1 MEESL
6 SLLDKIKKTFD
17 CDNVDVRTYSP
28 LTLAFMGDCVF
39 EIVIRSIVVERGNR
53 QAGSLHKT
61 KTAVVNAKVQARMI
75 EALMEELTE
84 EERAVYKRGRN
95 AKPHT
100 VAKNAS
106 VNDYRKAT
114 GLEALFGYL
123 YLNGQEDRILE
134 LTKRGLELV
143 DITI

>member
-53 QAGSLHKT
+53 QTGSLHKT

-123 YLNGQEDRILE
+123 YLNGQEDRILK

>member
-17 CDNVDVRTYSP
+17 CDNVDVRMYSP

-53 QAGSLHKT
+53 QAGSLHKA

-143 DITI
+143 NITI

>member
-17 CDNVDVRTYSP
+17 CDNVDVRMYSP

-53 QAGSLHKT
+53 QAGSLHKI
-61 KTAVVNAKVQARMI
+61 KSSVVNAKVQARMI

-95 AKPHT
+95 ANPHT

-123 YLNGQEDRILE
+123 YLSGQEDRILE
-134 LTKRGLELV
+134 LTKRGLELI

>member
-17 CDNVDVRTYSP
+17 CDNVDVRMYSP

-53 QAGSLHKT
+53 QAGSLHKI
-61 KTAVVNAKVQARMI
+61 KSSVVNAKVQARMI

-123 YLNGQEDRILE
+123 YLSGQEDRILE
-134 LTKRGLELV
+134 LTKRGLELI

>member
-1 MEESL
+1 M
-6 SLLDKIKKTFD
+6 
-17 CDNVDVRTYSP
+17 
-28 LTLAFMGDCVF
+28 
-39 EIVIRSIVVERGNR
+39 
-53 QAGSLHKT
+53 
-61 KTAVVNAKVQARMI
+61 
-75 EALMEELTE
+75 TE

-123 YLNGQEDRILE
+123 YLSGQEARILE

-143 DITI
+143 DIIV

>member
-17 CDNVDVRTYSP
+17 CDNVDVRMYSP

-53 QAGSLHKT
+53 QAGSLHKI
-61 KTAVVNAKVQARMI
+61 KSSVVNAKVQARMI

-84 EERAVYKRGRN
+84 EERAVYQRGRN

-123 YLNGQEDRILE
+123 YLSGQEDRILE
-134 LTKRGLELV
+134 LTKRGLELI

>member
-17 CDNVDVRTYSP
+17 CGNVDVRTYSP

-84 EERAVYKRGRN
+84 EERAIYKRGRN

-114 GLEALFGYL
+114 GLEALLGFL

-143 DITI
+143 DIII

>member
-17 CDNVDVRTYSP
+17 CDNVDVRMYSP

-53 QAGSLHKT
+53 QAGSLDKI
-61 KTAVVNAKVQARMI
+61 KSSVVNAKVQARMI

-123 YLNGQEDRILE
+123 YLSGQEDRILE
-134 LTKRGLELV
+134 LTKRGLELI

>member
-17 CDNVDVRTYSP
+17 CDNVDVRMYSP

-61 KTAVVNAKVQARMI
+61 KSSVVNAKVQARMI

-143 DITI
+143 NITI

>member
-17 CDNVDVRTYSP
+17 CDNVDVRMYSP

-53 QAGSLHKT
+53 QAGSLHKI
-61 KTAVVNAKVQARMI
+61 KSSVVNAKVQARMI

-123 YLNGQEDRILE
+123 YLSGQ
-134 LTKRGLELV
+134 
-143 DITI
+143 

>member
-6 SLLDKIKKTFD
+6 NLLDKIKKTFD

-53 QAGSLHKT
+53 QAGSLHKA

-134 LTKRGLELV
+134 LTKRGLELIN
-143 DITI
+143 ITI

>member
-17 CDNVDVRTYSP
+17 CDNVDVRMYSP

-53 QAGSLHKT
+53 QAGSLHKI
-61 KTAVVNAKVQARMI
+61 KSSVVNAKVQARMI

-123 YLNGQEDRILE
+123 YLSGQEDRIFE
-134 LTKRGLELV
+134 LTKRGLELI

>member
-53 QAGSLHKT
+53 QAGSLHKA

-143 DITI
+143 NITI